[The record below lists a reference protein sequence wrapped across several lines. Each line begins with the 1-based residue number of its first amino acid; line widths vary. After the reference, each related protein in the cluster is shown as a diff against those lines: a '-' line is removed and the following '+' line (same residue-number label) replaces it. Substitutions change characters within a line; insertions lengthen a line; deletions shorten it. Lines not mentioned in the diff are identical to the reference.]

1 MLKMMSYIQK
11 KIGLI
16 DIGVNMK
23 NLIVTAAGL
32 STRFEGLKPKWML
45 THPKGNWM
53 IVEALRNFDFESV
66 DKVYFG
72 FLNEHIEEYNCR
84 DAIDMCIE
92 ELGIKNKAE
101 VVILDKRTDNQPHT
115 VYEVI
120 QKASIKG
127 QIIIKEVDNRF
138 KYKVKDGNFMCYYDL
153 NKTTSINPSNK
164 SYITI
169 GKDGCITDLVE
180 KKVISSTFGCG
191 SYSFEDSKQYCN
203 YFEHMY
209 GDSSKILFLS
219 DIIKKMVFDGIKFKS
234 ILVSDYI
241 DWGTK
246 EDWFDYVRQ
255 YKTLFVDIDGTLV
268 KSSGKYTPPYWGET
282 EGIRENI
289 DFLNKLYDTGKVYI
303 ILTTAR
309 TSDAKDV
316 TIKQL
321 EREGVQYDNIIF
333 DLFHANRTIIND
345 YGSSNP
351 YPTCDAVNI
360 VRNSNELDRFI
371 KDLGE

>member
-1 MLKMMSYIQK
+1 
-11 KIGLI
+11 
-16 DIGVNMK
+16 MK
-23 NLIVTAAGL
+23 NLIITAAGL

-53 IVEALRNFDFESV
+53 IVEALKNFDFDNV

-72 FLNEHIEEYNCR
+72 FLKEHIEKYNCR
-84 DAIDMCIE
+84 HAIDMCMD
-92 ELGIKNKAE
+92 ELGIKDKAE
-101 VVILDKRTDNQPHT
+101 VVILSDRTKNQPHT

-120 QKASIKG
+120 KQASIEG

-138 KYKVKDGNFMCYYDL
+138 SYGIEDGNFMCYYDL
-153 NKTTSINPSNK
+153 NDTTSINPSNK

-169 GKDGCITDLVE
+169 GEDGYISDLVE

-191 SYSFEDSKQYCN
+191 SYSFENSEDYCE
-203 YFEHMY
+203 YFEQM
-209 GDSSKILFLS
+209 SNKTKLFLS
-219 DIIKKMVFDGIKFKS
+219 DIIKQMIEDGFKFKP
-234 ILVSDYI
+234 IKVSDYI

-268 KSSGKYTPPYWGET
+268 KSSGKYTPPFWGET
-282 EGIRENI
+282 EGIKENI
-289 DFLNKLYDTGKVYI
+289 EFLNRLYDTGKVCI

-309 TSDAKDV
+309 TSDARV
-316 TIKQL
+316 ATLNQLKQ
-321 EREGVQYDNIIF
+321 EGVKYHNIIF

-345 YGSSNP
+345 YGTSNP

-360 VRNSNELDRFI
+360 VRNSNELERFI
-371 KDLGE
+371 KDLGK

>member
-1 MLKMMSYIQK
+1 
-11 KIGLI
+11 
-16 DIGVNMK
+16 MK
-23 NLIVTAAGL
+23 NLIITAAGL

-53 IVEALRNFDFESV
+53 IVEALKNFDFDNV

-72 FLNEHIEEYNCR
+72 FLKEHIEKYNCR
-84 DAIDMCIE
+84 HAIDMCMD
-92 ELGIKNKAE
+92 ELGIKDKAE
-101 VVILDKRTDNQPHT
+101 VVILSDRTKNQPHT

-120 QKASIKG
+120 KQAFIEG

-138 KYKVKDGNFMCYYDL
+138 SYGIEDGNFMCYYDL
-153 NKTTSINPSNK
+153 NDTTSINPSNK

-169 GKDGCITDLVE
+169 GEDGYISDLVE

-191 SYSFEDSKQYCN
+191 SYSFENSEDYCE
-203 YFEHMY
+203 YFEQM
-209 GDSSKILFLS
+209 SNKTKLFLS
-219 DIIKKMVFDGIKFKS
+219 DIIKQMIEDGFKFKP
-234 ILVSDYI
+234 IKVSDYI

-268 KSSGKYTPPYWGET
+268 KSSGKYTPPFWGET
-282 EGIRENI
+282 EGIKENI
-289 DFLNKLYDTGKVYI
+289 EFLNRLYDTGKVCI

-309 TSDAKDV
+309 TSSARV
-316 TIKQL
+316 NTLNQL
-321 EREGVQYDNIIF
+321 KREGVKYHNIIF

-345 YGSSNP
+345 YGTSNP

-360 VRNSNELDRFI
+360 VRNSNELERFI
-371 KDLGE
+371 KDLGK